1 MSLSHISLVSG
12 GCPPLPMLVVVLPSL
27 LHLAQRLHAR
37 GAAASAGL
45 ALPSALRQHGGM
57 STTPVPL
64 DLIRLVEAF
73 VFASAEPV
81 TPSLL
86 APLLPPDR
94 NPYDLL
100 HAVRDH
106 CAGRGVIL
114 VEHGGGWV
122 FRTAPDL
129 AEPLQS
135 ALTRHRRLPRA
146 AMEVLVVVALHQPA
160 TRPEIEAIRGVGVGQ
175 ATMDL
180 LMETGLITA
189 HGRRQVPGTPTL
201 WVTTPRFLAQFGL
214 RSLRDIPGAFLAGTI
229 PAGRPDGR
237 RAAAAAGDIGPI
249 GDDQDEAEEALDDD
263 DPTAS

>member
-1 MSLSHISLVSG
+1 MS
-12 GCPPLPMLVVVLPSL
+12 
-27 LHLAQRLHAR
+27 A
-37 GAAASAGL
+37 
-45 ALPSALRQHGGM
+45 
-57 STTPVPL
+57 TPVPL

-81 TPSLL
+81 TPGLL

-135 ALTRHRRLPRA
+135 ALTQHRRLPRA
-146 AMEVLVVVALHQPA
+146 AMKVLVVVALHQPA

-189 HGRRQVPGTPTL
+189 HGRKQVPGTPTL
-201 WVTTPRFLAQFGL
+201 WVSFGFPDF
-214 RSLRDIPGAFLAGTI
+214 SSSFPISAA
-229 PAGRPDGR
+229 PAAR
-237 RAAAAAGDIGPI
+237 RAGCLRAWT
-249 GDDQDEAEEALDDD
+249 QAL
-263 DPTAS
+263 PALISHRR

>member
-1 MSLSHISLVSG
+1 
-12 GCPPLPMLVVVLPSL
+12 
-27 LHLAQRLHAR
+27 
-37 GAAASAGL
+37 
-45 ALPSALRQHGGM
+45 M

-73 VFASAEPV
+73 AFASTEPV

-86 APLLPPDR
+86 AALLPPDR

-114 VEHGGGWV
+114 VEHAGGWV

-146 AMEVLVVVALHQPA
+146 AMEVLIVVALHQLA

-180 LMETGLITA
+180 LMDTGLITS
-189 HGRRQVPGTPTL
+189 HGRKQVPGTPTL

-214 RSLRDIPGAFLAGTI
+214 RSLRYIPGAFLAGTI
-229 PAGRPDGR
+229 PAGRPGGQ
-237 RAAAAAGDIGPI
+237 RAAAAAGDTGSI
-249 GDDQDEAEEALDDD
+249 GDDQDEADDTADDD